1 MNAHDIDVWAREQVA
16 GLSEKDRN
24 RSDNRR
30 EQLLQLRKDLRQSD
44 PNRFPAGSPQ
54 YTLALFER
62 KAAMKRAVSLGY
74 APPEEIALEL
84 GIHALELGLG
94 I

>member
-1 MNAHDIDVWAREQVA
+1 MNAHDIDLWARDQMA
-16 GLSEKDRN
+16 GLPEKGRN

-30 EQLLQLRKDLRQSD
+30 EQLVQLRKDLRKHD

-62 KAAMKRAVSLGY
+62 KAAMKKAVSLGY
-74 APPEEIALEL
+74 EPPEEVAIEL